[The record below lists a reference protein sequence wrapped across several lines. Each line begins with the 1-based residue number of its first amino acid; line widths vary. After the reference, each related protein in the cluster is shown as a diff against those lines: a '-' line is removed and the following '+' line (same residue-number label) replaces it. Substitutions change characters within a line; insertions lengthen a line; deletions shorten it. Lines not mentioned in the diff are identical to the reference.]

1 MSDISTDVSTY
12 HILSQSGSDAG
23 RPGGAEIAG
32 ATVFVLVQA
41 IIYGTFLLNLLAYK
55 DCAE

>member
-1 MSDISTDVSTY
+1 MFLLTIFGPNLVLTP
-12 HILSQSGSDAG
+12 AA
-23 RPGGAEIAG
+23 PGGAEIAG